1 MAGPMGGQPLG
12 VPGYGEPVPG
22 TPMGPVR
29 VPGTMSETQRRR
41 RDVLLGLMAGAGLTV
56 LMALFAGSMMFWVL
70 NLLADALLGG
80 YVYLLLQLKAKNAN
94 AGGERR
100 PAPAPRQAVEQQQ
113 PIPVPH
119 NVSQLRPRPATSS
132 VTASRVD
139 APHEATVL
147 ALRRTA
153 SW

>member
-1 MAGPMGGQPLG
+1 
-12 VPGYGEPVPG
+12 
-22 TPMGPVR
+22 
-29 VPGTMSETQRRR
+29 MSETQRRR
-41 RDVLLGLMAGAGLTV
+41 RDVLLGLVGGVGLTA

-80 YVYLLLQLKAKNAN
+80 YVYLLLQLKAKNAR
-94 AGGERR
+94 AAGERR
-100 PAPAPRQAVEQQQ
+100 PVPAPRQAIEPQ
-113 PIPVPH
+113 PTSVPH